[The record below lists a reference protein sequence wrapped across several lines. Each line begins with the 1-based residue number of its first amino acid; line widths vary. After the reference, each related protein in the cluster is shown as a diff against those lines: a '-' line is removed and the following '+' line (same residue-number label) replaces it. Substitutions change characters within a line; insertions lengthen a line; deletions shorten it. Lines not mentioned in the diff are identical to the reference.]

1 MSDDFMVDG
10 FDGMDDGVFSDYI
23 EESSV
28 NPESAL
34 ATQLSA
40 LDTYADLVYCI
51 DLTGSMAP
59 IIRKVKQTA
68 RTLHQELQKKMRENY
83 NREIIQLRIK
93 VIGFR
98 DIYVDGSLAFEE
110 SRFFNLPAETDEF
123 QDFVDKLE
131 AKGGGDIPESS
142 LEAIAKAMQV
152 DWCRT
157 IDDSIRKR
165 HVIVL
170 FTDASAHPLEKAFS
184 YTGTNY
190 PANMPDSYSSLVD
203 MWFNQNSEIPVTID
217 QTAKRI
223 AIFAP
228 EGLEPWGNL
237 SEDFNVSYF
246 QPIDPNNG
254 GVDITTKEIII
265 MLSETLS

>member
-1 MSDDFMVDG
+1 MQTNYQRS
-10 FDGMDDGVFSDYI
+10 
-23 EESSV
+23 
-28 NPESAL
+28 
-34 ATQLSA
+34 
-40 LDTYADLVYCI
+40 
-51 DLTGSMAP
+51 
-59 IIRKVKQTA
+59 IR
-68 RTLHQELQKKMRENY
+68 
-83 NREIIQLRIK
+83 QLRIN

-98 DIYVDGSLAFEE
+98 DLYCDGDYALET
-110 SRFFNLPAETDEF
+110 SRFFYLPEETSEF
-123 QDFVDKLE
+123 ESFVNGLE

-142 LEAIAKAMQV
+142 LEALAKAMQV

-170 FTDASAHPLEKAFS
+170 FTDASAHPFEKARG
-184 YTGTNY
+184 YTGKNY
-190 PANMPDSYSSLVD
+190 PARMPDSYSGLVD
-203 MWFNQNSEIPVTID
+203 MWFNQNAKIPVTLD

-246 QPIDPNNG
+246 HTIDPNNG
-254 GVDITTKEIII
+254 GADITTNEITI

>member
-28 NPESAL
+28 NPETAL
-34 ATQLSA
+34 TTQLST

-51 DLTGSMAP
+51 DLTGSMVP
-59 IIRKVKQTA
+59 IIRKVKHVA
-68 RTLHQELQKKMRENY
+68 KTLHEDMQRRMRENY
-83 NREIIQLRIK
+83 NREIVQLRIK

-98 DIYVDGSLAFEE
+98 DIYEDGKLAFEE
-110 SRFFNLPAETDEF
+110 SRFFNLPAESSEF
-123 QDFVDKLE
+123 QEFIDKLE

-142 LEAIAKAMQV
+142 LEALAKAMQV

-165 HVIVL
+165 HSIIL
-170 FTDASAHPLEKAFS
+170 FTDASAHSLEKSLS

-190 PANMPDSYSSLVD
+190 PANMPDSYESFVD
-203 MWFNQNSEIPVTID
+203 MWYNQNPRIPVKID
-217 QTAKRI
+217 QIAKRI

-228 EGLEPWGNL
+228 SGLEPWEKL
-237 SEDFNVSYF
+237 IEDFNASF
-246 QPIDPNNG
+246 FHPIDPNNG
-254 GVDITTKEIII
+254 GVDITVEEFLKGQC
-265 MLSETLS
+265 ETLA